1 MAKKMSCLSRW
12 KVIKFEVQCV
22 RQKTVKPDRKVLLK
36 KNLILFENV
45 DMIEPDQIRW
55 DRIRYQR
62 NNQSYRMLMNI
73 CYLVLGSLLLSTDKG
88 ETKLAVFLDERSMH
102 SLYEKFILEY
112 FRYHH
117 PEYKANPDTIPWNID
132 DGMIDFLPGMVTDIT
147 LKSAGKVLIID
158 AKYYQIFAYVKDL
171 DRNQTGNVAGML
183 RYAKTQ
189 EQITPNNKYS
199 MDGNTIWVRTLDL
212 NLPFPQIAEQLEKIA
227 GDYFGSGKF
236 DRTGIGTD
244 RRCKGIIEYGI

>member
-22 RQKTVKPDRKVLLK
+22 RQKTVKQDRKVLLK

-88 ETKLAVFLDERSMH
+88 ETKLAVFWMNVLCTVYMK
-102 SLYEKFILEY
+102 SLF
-112 FRYHH
+112 
-117 PEYKANPDTIPWNID
+117 WNIFV
-132 DGMIDFLPGMVTDIT
+132 IIT
-147 LKSAGKVLIID
+147 RSIRQILI
-158 AKYYQIFAYVKDL
+158 QF
-171 DRNQTGNVAGML
+171 R
-183 RYAKTQ
+183 
-189 EQITPNNKYS
+189 
-199 MDGNTIWVRTLDL
+199 
-212 NLPFPQIAEQLEKIA
+212 
-227 GDYFGSGKF
+227 
-236 DRTGIGTD
+236 GI
-244 RRCKGIIEYGI
+244 

>member
-62 NNQSYRMLMNI
+62 NNQSYQMLMNI

-88 ETKLAVFLDERSMH
+88 ETKLAVF
-102 SLYEKFILEY
+102 
-112 FRYHH
+112 
-117 PEYKANPDTIPWNID
+117 
-132 DGMIDFLPGMVTDIT
+132 G
-147 LKSAGKVLIID
+147 
-158 AKYYQIFAYVKDL
+158 
-171 DRNQTGNVAGML
+171 
-183 RYAKTQ
+183 
-189 EQITPNNKYS
+189 
-199 MDGNTIWVRTLDL
+199 
-212 NLPFPQIAEQLEKIA
+212 
-227 GDYFGSGKF
+227 
-236 DRTGIGTD
+236 
-244 RRCKGIIEYGI
+244 

>member
-1 MAKKMSCLSRW
+1 M
-12 KVIKFEVQCV
+12 
-22 RQKTVKPDRKVLLK
+22 
-36 KNLILFENV
+36 FENV

-88 ETKLAVFLDERSMH
+88 ETKLATFLDDRSMH

-132 DGMIDFLPGMVTDIT
+132 DGMIDFLPSMVTDIT

-158 AKYYQIFAYVKDL
+158 GGFSRAYHKE
-171 DRNQTGNVAGML
+171 TG
-183 RYAKTQ
+183 
-189 EQITPNNKYS
+189 
-199 MDGNTIWVRTLDL
+199 
-212 NLPFPQIAEQLEKIA
+212 IA
-227 GDYFGSGKF
+227 GYTLIYNSYGMTLTAHEPFESAEMAIHEEKDIVSRQVAVKY
-236 DRTGIGTD
+236 TD
-244 RRCKGIIEYGI
+244 RRQLVGDTDNGNKMKERIAELKELIRAYREGELKEKER

>member
-45 DMIEPDQIRW
+45 DMIEPDPIRW

-88 ETKLAVFLDERSMH
+88 ETKLAVFWMNVLYTVYMK
-102 SLYEKFILEY
+102 SLF
-112 FRYHH
+112 
-117 PEYKANPDTIPWNID
+117 WNIFV
-132 DGMIDFLPGMVTDIT
+132 IIIR
-147 LKSAGKVLIID
+147 SIRQILI
-158 AKYYQIFAYVKDL
+158 QF
-171 DRNQTGNVAGML
+171 R
-183 RYAKTQ
+183 
-189 EQITPNNKYS
+189 
-199 MDGNTIWVRTLDL
+199 
-212 NLPFPQIAEQLEKIA
+212 
-227 GDYFGSGKF
+227 
-236 DRTGIGTD
+236 GI
-244 RRCKGIIEYGI
+244 